1 MSKSSAIPR
10 SQVRRSSEF
19 SRLSFRSLALKKLD
33 ANLAVRLFIAA
44 LMLYVAVYFAASAY
58 KFMTLRQGFDLA
70 QNEQTIW
77 NTAHGRFFQ
86 TSPFGELK
94 YDFDDGIVPF
104 QLLLAVP
111 YAIAP
116 TTYTL
121 LFLQTLALA
130 AGAIPIFLLAR
141 SKLNAWLALCFA
153 LAYFFHVT
161 VTRMNLYE
169 FQLRSFVLVF
179 FLFAF
184 YFFEKN
190 RFGLFLLFALLMLSV
205 KTEVALTLPMFGVY
219 AWLEK
224 KSLRWIL
231 TPIVLGFGYFAFV
244 FGIIMPAFAP
254 RDLIGSAY
262 GYSWLG
268 NNFGEMFVTLVTK
281 PLYVAQFALAPD
293 KLVYLAQ
300 SFLLLLF
307 LPLLKPRLLLFALP
321 SLFLNLLAARAVQ
334 YSVLFFYQ
342 PFVIG
347 AFFLAAI
354 YGMADTLPRWFGAR
368 AQTLQVALAL
378 VLVLASIGFNLTWHN
393 LLGRAFTRPESVER
407 QNAAHRIMAQIPANA
422 SVAASSFLAPHLAQ
436 REQLYFF
443 PGTASYPF
451 LPERVEYVA
460 ADLQLDN
467 SVHAQ
472 KILAVLMAD
481 TQWQVIARDTDY
493 LLVQRRAAP

>member
-1 MSKSSAIPR
+1 MSKSNVIPR
-10 SQVRRSSEF
+10 SLAQAPNSSA
-19 SRLSFRSLALKKLD
+19 LPNQNLALKQLS
-33 ANLAVRLFIAA
+33 AETATRLFVVA
-44 LMLYVAVYFAASAY
+44 LVLYVSVYFFASAH
-58 KFMTLRQGFDLA
+58 KFVTLRQGFDLA

-86 TSPFGELK
+86 TSPFVNLQ

-104 QLLLAVP
+104 TLLLAIP
-111 YAIAP
+111 YALAP

-130 AGAIPIFLLAR
+130 AGAIPLYLLAR
-141 SKLNAWLALCFA
+141 SKMNAWLGLLFA

-169 FQLRSFVLVF
+169 FQLRSFVLCF

-184 YFFEKN
+184 YFFEKQ
-190 RFGLFLLFALLMLSV
+190 RFWLFMLFAVLMLSV

-224 KSLRWIL
+224 KSARWIV
-231 TPIVLGFGYFAFV
+231 TPLVLGIGYFVFV
-244 FGIIMPAFAP
+244 FGFIMPIFAP
-254 RDLIGSAY
+254 RDLIAGAY
-262 GYSWLG
+262 GYGWLG

-281 PLYVAQFALAPD
+281 PLEVAQFALAPE
-293 KLVYLAQ
+293 KLLYLVQ
-300 SFLLLLF
+300 SLLLLLF

-321 SLFLNLLAARAVQ
+321 TLVLNLLATRAVQ

-354 YGMADTLPRWFGAR
+354 YGIADKFPRWFSAR
-368 AQTLQVALAL
+368 AYAAQLTVAIA
-378 VLVLASIGFNLTWHN
+378 LVLASIVFNLTWNN
-393 LLGRAFTRPESVER
+393 LLGRAVTRGEDAER
-407 QNAAHRIMAQIPANA
+407 QLAAQRVLAKIPPTA

-436 REQLYFF
+436 RERLYFF
-443 PGTASYPF
+443 PGTTSYPF
-451 LPERVEYVA
+451 PPERVDYIV
-460 ADLQLDN
+460 ADLRLDDEP
-467 SVHAQ
+467 HAQ
-472 KILAVLMAD
+472 KLLAKLVASSEFQEL
-481 TQWQVIARDTDY
+481 TRDTDY
-493 LLVQRRAAP
+493 LLLKRRAAP